1 MTKLLAKDLI
11 TLEQQIA
18 PAVVA
23 DVLSVLSKMG
33 YSLVKDSVP
42 LPEAEV
48 GIAKELRPEDLRVE
62 EILSRGEGGFSPLRA
77 NGVRVTH
84 LPTGISAECTE
95 HRSAH
100 RNRAQALILLEQA
113 LASTPAFNP
122 AKGDGSDLS
131 EAAKLV
137 TAVRQAESNGE
148 ALGLVLAYRYR
159 IRERCSS

>member
-11 TLEQQIA
+11 ALEQQIA

-23 DVLSVLSKMG
+23 DVLSVLAKMG
-33 YSLVKDSVP
+33 YSLVKDAAP
-42 LPEAEV
+42 LPEAE
-48 GIAKELRPEDLRVE
+48 GDLNEEFRPEDIRVE

-84 LPTGISAECTE
+84 IPTGIFAESKE
-95 HRSAH
+95 HVSAH
-100 RNRAQALILLEQA
+100 RNRAQALILLKQA
-113 LASTPAFNP
+113 LVSANP
-122 AKGDGSDLS
+122 AKGNGMDLA

-137 TAVRQAESNGE
+137 TAVRQAETNGD